1 MSVRGT
7 NKTCGDSLAVIGD
20 SLAVIPK
27 PSHQAKD
34 HDGHEIDANNQMI
47 VIMVMNM
54 IIIVTS
60 VMPAKWKRRET
71 SLVPV
76 IWSHTSLKTKEIS

>member
-1 MSVRGT
+1 MIVIYGPFLQVSVRGT

-34 HDGHEIDANNQMI
+34 HDGHEIDADDQMI
-47 VIMVMNM
+47 VIMMKIM
-54 IIIVTS
+54 IILIT
-60 VMPAKWKRRET
+60 M
-71 SLVPV
+71 
-76 IWSHTSLKTKEIS
+76 

>member
-1 MSVRGT
+1 MIVIHGPFLQVSVRGT

-34 HDGHEIDANNQMI
+34 HDGHEIDADDQMI
-47 VIMVMNM
+47 VIMMIMKIM
-54 IIIVTS
+54 IILIT
-60 VMPAKWKRRET
+60 M
-71 SLVPV
+71 
-76 IWSHTSLKTKEIS
+76 

>member
-34 HDGHEIDANNQMI
+34 HDDHEIDADDQMI
-47 VIMVMNM
+47 VIMMKIM
-54 IIIVTS
+54 IILIT
-60 VMPAKWKRRET
+60 M
-71 SLVPV
+71 
-76 IWSHTSLKTKEIS
+76 

>member
-1 MSVRGT
+1 MIVIHGPFLQVSVRGT

-34 HDGHEIDANNQMI
+34 HDGHEIDANDQMI
-47 VIMVMNM
+47 VIMMKIM
-54 IIIVTS
+54 IILIT
-60 VMPAKWKRRET
+60 M
-71 SLVPV
+71 
-76 IWSHTSLKTKEIS
+76 